1 MYIPWHLKKKKK
13 RNQDKQ
19 NSFQQIILRSMALK
33 LKKKRKFDSY
43 FIPYTKKITSVL
55 AINSFS

>member
-33 LKKKRKFDSY
+33 LKKKE
-43 FIPYTKKITSVL
+43 V
-55 AINSFS
+55 